1 MSPSWTIRSS
11 SADGARVVR
20 TRIPRPRGIPDQPG
34 VYRFRDAEGRVV
46 YVGKAKSLRSR
57 LGSYFAD
64 LRSLPPRTRSLME
77 VAADVDWTVVGSEVE
92 ALQLEYA
99 WIKEYDPRFN
109 VRYRDDKSYP
119 YLAVTLG
126 DEFPRALVTRAP
138 KRAGTRYFGP
148 YAHAWAIRGTLDALL
163 RVFPVRTCSSGVFDR
178 ARRSGRPCL
187 LADIGKCAAPCVG
200 RISPEAH
207 RRIAADLC
215 AFLGGRSRDF
225 HRRLTAEMQAASQ
238 AQDYERA
245 ARLRDDLG
253 ALERAMERNSVVFDE
268 SVDAD
273 VIGMAGDDLEAAF
286 EVFHVR
292 DGRIRG
298 QRSFVV
304 ERVDDSSEA
313 ELLGRLLVN
322 LIDEQEEC
330 PPEVLIPREIPGEVA
345 EWLAWKRGRR
355 VDVRVPQRGAKRD
368 LMETAVANATQR
380 LALHKARRSG
390 DLTSRSQALR
400 EVQDALGL
408 PEAPLRIETI
418 DISHLG
424 GEGVVGALVV
434 FEDGAARPREHRTFA
449 ISEEGSRDDT
459 SAIHEVV
466 FRRFRPSTPE
476 EEGVKRKA
484 FAYSP
489 QLLVVDGGQP
499 QVDAAARALDERG
512 VRGVAVVGLAKR
524 LEEVW
529 LPTSPEPVILPRGSE
544 GLYLLQRMRDEAHRV
559 ALRYQTRTRKRR
571 TRSALHDVPGLGPE
585 RAKALMRT
593 FGSVSAVRQ
602 ATVEELIQVPGIGPG
617 LAERIHSALA
627 SDDAA
632 SDVAA
637 SSVGAPSGEML
648 APEVQA

>member
-1 MSPSWTIRSS
+1 MVT
-11 SADGARVVR
+11 RVA
-20 TRIPRPRGIPDQPG
+20 RPRSVPDQPG

-64 LRSLPPRTRSLME
+64 PRSLHPRTRSLME
-77 VAADVDWTVVGSEVE
+77 AAVDVDWTVVGSEVE

-126 DEFPRALVTRAP
+126 EEFPRALVTRGA
-138 KRAGTRYFGP
+138 KRQGSRYFGP

-163 RVFPVRTCSSGVFDR
+163 RVFPVRTCSRGVFDR

-187 LADIGKCAAPCVG
+187 LADIGKCSAPCVG
-200 RISPEAH
+200 RVTPAEH
-207 RRIAADLC
+207 RQIADDLC
-215 AFLGGRSRDF
+215 SFLGGRSRDF
-225 HRRLTAEMQAASQ
+225 QRRLSDEMLAAS
-238 AQDYERA
+238 AEQDYERA

-273 VIGMAGDDLEAAF
+273 VVGMVGDDLEMAF
-286 EVFHVR
+286 EIFHVR

-298 QRSFVV
+298 QRSYVV
-304 ERVDDSSEA
+304 ERVDDSDES
-313 ELLGRLLVN
+313 ELLGRLLVS
-322 LIDEQEEC
+322 LVDDAGEC
-330 PPEVLIPREIPGEVA
+330 PPEILIPQDVA
-345 EWLAWKRGRR
+345 DDVTEWLEWRRGRR

-368 LMETAVANATQR
+368 LLETARTNAEQR

-390 DLTSRSQALR
+390 DLTSRSRALQ
-400 EVQDALGL
+400 EIQEALQL
-408 PEAPLRIETI
+408 QEAPLRIETI

-434 FEDGAARPREHRTFA
+434 FEDGAARPRDYRTFA
-449 ISEEGSRDDT
+449 ISEEGARDDT
-459 SAIHEVV
+459 AAVREVV
-466 FRRFRPSTPE
+466 LRRFRPAAPE
-476 EEGVKRKA
+476 QEEVQRKA
-484 FAYSP
+484 FAYRP
-489 QLLVVDGGQP
+489 QLLVIDGGAP
-499 QVDAAARALDERG
+499 QVEAAARALRERDVEG
-512 VRGVAVVGLAKR
+512 IVVVGLAKR

-529 LPTSPEPVILPRGSE
+529 LPSVADPIILPRGSE

-559 ALRYQTRTRKRR
+559 ALRYQQRTRKRR

-585 RAKALMRT
+585 RAKSLMRA
-593 FGSVSAVRQ
+593 FGSVAAVRR
-602 ATVEELIQVPGIGPG
+602 ASPEELQAVPGIGPQ
-617 LAERIHSALA
+617 LALRIVSTL
-627 SDDAA
+627 S
-632 SDVAA
+632 
-637 SSVGAPSGEML
+637 GAPVTSAGDADAGEML
-648 APEVQA
+648 APEVR